1 MHTVKVRIPADDD
14 LGGCIAS
21 RSAVRNPAC
30 AEVDKLSLSCGV
42 VGALAFSKVKCGA
55 DVFEGQ
61 PEKKIQTDRLSPA
74 IARSGLKFSLVPV
87 FVTDEG
93 FKVCR

>member
-1 MHTVKVRIPADDD
+1 MSSLRLNTWHSPAFRKMVQRSSHTVKVRIPADDD

-42 VGALAFSKVKCGA
+42 VEALAFSKVKCGA

-61 PEKKIQTDRLSPA
+61 PEKKSD
-74 IARSGLKFSLVPV
+74 
-87 FVTDEG
+87 
-93 FKVCR
+93 